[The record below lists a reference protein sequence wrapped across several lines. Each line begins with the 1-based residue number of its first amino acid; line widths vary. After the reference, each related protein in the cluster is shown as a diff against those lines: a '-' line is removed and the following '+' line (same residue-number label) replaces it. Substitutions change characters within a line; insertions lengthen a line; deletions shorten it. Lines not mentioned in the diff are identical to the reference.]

1 MKDIKSLIALSTA
14 VLCMGMGMTVSAE
27 KVNSD
32 ASYDSPYYL
41 DTSKPDAWNPDWA
54 VQPVQPTDGVGEK
67 NLDLVVKDLS
77 FEAKKIFSDEGKI
90 AEIFVKNGYQI
101 SNDID
106 MKPIYAGNF
115 VLNGDDSGTA
125 VFSVKAD
132 GVRAGDTVYIMRETQ
147 DGLGTFEVLEG
158 EIDPDGKIHF
168 HVEGAGN
175 FLILTAVSS
184 DGKVVAAGKEGSLTV
199 NPGVKRDQ
207 DNKADMKRAT
217 VKDANG
223 NEVETGVH
231 VSELKSDIEQ
241 LINDNFEVIF
251 DDQYHYPKNE
261 NSNIELVYKG
271 EFDRTDDGTGTVRM
285 YFAVEDESEEIYYY
299 ALHGITDVNGEVQR
313 WEIIECRKDDKTGQM
328 YFELNSFSP
337 VAVIKVMSD
346 QKPALAVP
354 ADTAKPGGSGSSSSA
369 KKSGSA
375 EKQEITAQRGAAEQP
390 GTTVRIHSLEKTSPK
405 TGEF

>member
-125 VFSVKAD
+125 FFSVEAD

-168 HVEGAGN
+168 HV
-175 FLILTAVSS
+175 
-184 DGKVVAAGKEGSLTV
+184 
-199 NPGVKRDQ
+199 
-207 DNKADMKRAT
+207 
-217 VKDANG
+217 
-223 NEVETGVH
+223 
-231 VSELKSDIEQ
+231 
-241 LINDNFEVIF
+241 
-251 DDQYHYPKNE
+251 
-261 NSNIELVYKG
+261 
-271 EFDRTDDGTGTVRM
+271 
-285 YFAVEDESEEIYYY
+285 
-299 ALHGITDVNGEVQR
+299 
-313 WEIIECRKDDKTGQM
+313 
-328 YFELNSFSP
+328 
-337 VAVIKVMSD
+337 
-346 QKPALAVP
+346 
-354 ADTAKPGGSGSSSSA
+354 
-369 KKSGSA
+369 
-375 EKQEITAQRGAAEQP
+375 
-390 GTTVRIHSLEKTSPK
+390 
-405 TGEF
+405 

>member
-77 FEAKKIFSDEGKI
+77 FEAKKI

-125 VFSVKAD
+125 FFSVEAD

>member
-27 KVNSD
+27 TVNSD

-125 VFSVKAD
+125 FFSVEAD